1 MLRSH
6 RLSRRQST
14 PGKSATW
21 PLCQNSPSAW
31 FSDHVQS
38 ASGLASRTAV
48 RSRARSFTTP
58 LRPGSAGWIPPPRTS
73 QERWGLTRD
82 FGAPCGSR
90 TRLFTL
96 KSGSDANDFNVHFD
110 FSRNVPM
117 MEHQRHT
124 AESTCTS
131 PRQMRIRF
139 WRGQLA
145 APEDEFRAASSLSPA
160 ASSLLRTQCDGAFRK
175 PAGLHHH
182 RSQ

>member
-1 MLRSH
+1 MAPQLLRSH
-6 RLSRRQST
+6 RLSRRHST
-14 PGKSATW
+14 PSKSATC

-38 ASGLASRTAV
+38 ASDLASRTAV

-58 LRPGSAGWIPPPRTS
+58 LRPGSA
-73 QERWGLTRD
+73 TRD
-82 FGAPCGSR
+82 FGAPYGSR
-90 TRLFTL
+90 TRLFRL

-117 MEHQRHT
+117 MEDQRHT
-124 AESTCTS
+124 AESTYTS

-145 APEDEFRAASSLSPA
+145 APEDEFRAARRSVRA